1 MWIKDL
7 MQNGY
12 TILDIKKMQLSD
24 IELMV
29 EALEKDKKAEKEEV
43 EAVCI
48 NNGLTNKELIK
59 SMHRIGSFRLIKNV
73 INNHLNTI

>member
-29 EALEKDKKAEKEEV
+29 EALEKAEKEEV
-43 EAVCI
+43 EEGTLDQAFPFLF
-48 NNGLTNKELIK
+48 G
-59 SMHRIGSFRLIKNV
+59 
-73 INNHLNTI
+73 

>member
-1 MWIKDL
+1 MWIRDL

-29 EALEKDKKAEKEEV
+29 EALERDKKAEKEEV
-43 EAVCI
+43 EEGTLDQAFPFLF
-48 NNGLTNKELIK
+48 G
-59 SMHRIGSFRLIKNV
+59 
-73 INNHLNTI
+73 

>member
-1 MWIKDL
+1 MTKKGSISPQEAKDNLLLWIKDL

-29 EALEKDKKAEKEEV
+29 EALEKDNKTEKEEV
-43 EAVCI
+43 EEGTLDKAFPFLF
-48 NNGLTNKELIK
+48 G
-59 SMHRIGSFRLIKNV
+59 
-73 INNHLNTI
+73 